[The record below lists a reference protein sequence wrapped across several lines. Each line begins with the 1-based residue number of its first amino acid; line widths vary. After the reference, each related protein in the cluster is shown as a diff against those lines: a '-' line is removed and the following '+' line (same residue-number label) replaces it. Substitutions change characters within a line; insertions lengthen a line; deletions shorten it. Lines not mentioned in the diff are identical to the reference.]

1 MARKGDIESKSVA
14 SRIPMETYIKLLQ
27 ISSREKK
34 TISFYVAELID
45 TFIKHG
51 NLEPK
56 IIEVEKIVIDDSKWY
71 ELNKLYIKL
80 KADYEN
86 LILSNNHKM
95 RIANEYG
102 DKIRVLEEEL
112 SKFRKI

>member
-1 MARKGDIESKSVA
+1 
-14 SRIPMETYIKLLQ
+14 METYIKLLQ

-56 IIEVEKIVIDDSKWY
+56 IVEVEKIIIDKSQDDK
-71 ELNKLYIKL
+71 LNKLRF
-80 KADYEN
+80 DYEN
-86 LILSNNHKM
+86 SLLREKHQKQLTQE
-95 RIANEYG
+95 AC
-102 DKIRVLEEEL
+102 DRVRLLEEEL
-112 SKFRKI
+112 RKFRKI